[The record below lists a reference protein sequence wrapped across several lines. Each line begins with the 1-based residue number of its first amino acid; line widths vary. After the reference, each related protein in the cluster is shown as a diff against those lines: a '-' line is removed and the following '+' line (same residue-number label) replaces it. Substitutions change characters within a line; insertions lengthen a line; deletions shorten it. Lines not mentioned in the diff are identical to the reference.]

1 MSAYR
6 PSRVRGIRIDLR
18 NKTSSYHLYM
28 EESELVC
35 LKHELDAL
43 ELRAE

>member
-6 PSRVRGIRIDLR
+6 PSRVCGIRIDLR
-18 NKTSSYHLYM
+18 NKTSSDHLYM
-28 EESELVC
+28 EECELVC
-35 LKHELDAL
+35 LKHELDGL